1 MRLFSSDD
9 VLVGVVEIVMA
20 DHAGRGFVSLQQR
33 QPFSSDLGQK
43 LLQFVLLHAY
53 DCFSLQ
59 LMQDRVHGI
68 AVRRA
73 SAIGSPQ
80 SRQTPYEPSSMRRS
94 APSMACRILASVCFS
109 FSWMWTSLLP
119 AAWSAMSPWRPELF
133 SIVHCNGLVA
143 LPPSSS
149 KRFLI
154 SASRKISTFI
164 AWSPPGRPVLPEP
177 SGNCTPR
184 SSARKIAPGYSAR
197 SRGGATLL
205 LCPQRGERLVA

>member
-1 MRLFSSDD
+1 MRLFASND
-9 VLVGVVEIVMA
+9 VLIGVVEIVMA
-20 DHAGRGFVSLQQR
+20 NHAGRGFVPLQQR
-33 QPFSSDLGQK
+33 QSFRSHIGQE
-43 LLQFVLLHAY
+43 LLQLVRLHAY
-53 DCFSLQ
+53 EFCCSLQ

-94 APSMACRILASVCFS
+94 APSMACRIFASVCFS

-119 AAWSAMSPWRPELF
+119 AAWSAMSPCRPELF

-149 KRFLI
+149 
-154 SASRKISTFI
+154 
-164 AWSPPGRPVLPEP
+164 E
-177 SGNCTPR
+177 
-184 SSARKIAPGYSAR
+184 
-197 SRGGATLL
+197 
-205 LCPQRGERLVA
+205 